1 MKMPP
6 HSQQRPQFAIAL
18 QSQQDLRETCTY
30 IATEVGGKET
40 KTSKFRDIET
50 SIQSNMRNKHDKFQN
65 VYTNVYT
72 RLFRLV
78 HKLSSRSHILLL

>member
-1 MKMPP
+1 MAPP
-6 HSQQRPQFAIAL
+6 NPRA
-18 QSQQDLRETCTY
+18 T
-30 IATEVGGKET
+30 IATENNAIYSLGTQQRSGEK
-40 KTSKFRDIET
+40 KKKNKFRDIET

>member
-1 MKMPP
+1 MV
-6 HSQQRPQFAIAL
+6 SIAPTNPRATIATENNVIY
-18 QSQQDLRETCTY
+18 SPY

-50 SIQSNMRNKHDKFQN
+50 SIQSYMRNKHDKFH
-65 VYTNVYT
+65 NVYT

-78 HKLSSRSHILLL
+78 HKLSSS